1 MNKTTINVPPGIRYI
16 SDWKEFQLPNFP
28 CIIDKQI
35 TGCGFTEWIITNDF
49 NSVLI
54 SPRLILLE
62 NKEAQH
68 LGEVFYARND
78 LDEVLNI
85 DRDLNRDLSTDKKFE
100 KEKEKLIGDSD
111 ISSKKAELR
120 SQIRNYFIRCMDEE
134 RPCKILVTYD
144 SYRIVREVL
153 ENMNCLDNFYTV
165 VDEFQSIFTDSRFKS
180 DTELGFLDA
189 LKNINHLCFVS
200 ATPMI
205 DEYLKMLPEFRDLPY
220 YELDWSALEPERIIK
235 PQLSIHPCHR
245 ITNTA
250 VNIINSYLTGN
261 FEKTIVQDEQG
272 NFKEIISNELIIYV
286 NSVKNICDIIRKAGL
301 TYENTNV
308 LCSRSFDNNSK
319 IRKAFGLKR
328 DQIGGIGKV
337 PLKHEPRKMFTL
349 CTRTVYLGADFYS
362 DCARSI
368 ILSDANIECLAV
380 DITLDLPQILGRQ
393 RLECN
398 PWKNRAELYV
408 KFLSSGNKRTK
419 EDFDKYLNNKIKKT
433 NELLNIYRGVIE
445 SSAKHT
451 LVETYQYVAKSRV
464 YSENYVA
471 VNTHSGNDLV
481 PVFNNLVMISEKRA
495 FDIQQTDYADR
506 FRVLNKII
514 SDGYEI
520 DPVTDFVNKFI
531 SYFKELPYFTDKMK
545 YLCNTDFSN
554 KRVLNL
560 ILSQIP
566 LEYSTYYNILGSDKI
581 KALGYQKSKLEK
593 ELQDIINVNPIFS
606 DIQDKLLKE
615 FYIGQKIS
623 LSEIKQKLKHIYKD
637 FNYKKTPKATDLLD
651 YFEVSECLLPRVI
664 NGEKKRVKG
673 YNILNFKTQR

>member
-1 MNKTTINVPPGIRYI
+1 
-16 SDWKEFQLPNFP
+16 
-28 CIIDKQI
+28 
-35 TGCGFTEWIITNDF
+35 
-49 NSVLI
+49 
-54 SPRLILLE
+54 
-62 NKEAQH
+62 
-68 LGEVFYARND
+68 
-78 LDEVLNI
+78 
-85 DRDLNRDLSTDKKFE
+85 
-100 KEKEKLIGDSD
+100 
-111 ISSKKAELR
+111 
-120 SQIRNYFIRCMDEE
+120 
-134 RPCKILVTYD
+134 
-144 SYRIVREVL
+144 
-153 ENMNCLDNFYTV
+153 MNCLDNFYTV

-189 LKNINHLCFVS
+189 LKDISHLCFVS

-205 DEYLKMLPEFRDLPY
+205 DEYLEMLPEFKDLPY

-623 LSEIKQKLKHIYKD
+623 LSEIKQKLKHIYED

-664 NGEKKRVKG
+664 NEEKKRVKG
-673 YNILNFKTQR
+673 YNILNYKIKR